1 MKLQLSTMFLKPEI
15 TLYWVDL
22 AHIFEQK
29 FKTDKFKLKTNL
41 RFFVDYSSIYYII
54 QLIKNNSFRVRY
66 GIANRKHCY

>member
-29 FKTDKFKLKTNL
+29 FKTDKFKLNTNL
-41 RFFVDYSSIYYII
+41 RFFCRLFINLLYNTVD
-54 QLIKNNSFRVRY
+54 
-66 GIANRKHCY
+66 

>member
-1 MKLQLSTMFLKPEI
+1 MKLQLLFMFLKPEI

-29 FKTDKFKLKTNL
+29 FKTDKFKLNTNL

-54 QLIKNNSFRVRY
+54 DLL
-66 GIANRKHCY
+66 RK

>member
-1 MKLQLSTMFLKPEI
+1 MFLKPEI

-29 FKTDKFKLKTNL
+29 FKTDKFKLNTNL

-54 QLIKNNSFRVRY
+54 QLIK
-66 GIANRKHCY
+66 K